1 MKLRVIAMR
10 VREVLERG
18 SEKHE
23 TASKGNESKRG
34 SRKGSKEHES
44 AIKSNESGRVITE
57 GK

>member
-23 TASKGNESKRG
+23 TASNSIESKTAI
-34 SRKGSKEHES
+34 RKRKQG
-44 AIKSNESGRVITE
+44 T
-57 GK
+57 